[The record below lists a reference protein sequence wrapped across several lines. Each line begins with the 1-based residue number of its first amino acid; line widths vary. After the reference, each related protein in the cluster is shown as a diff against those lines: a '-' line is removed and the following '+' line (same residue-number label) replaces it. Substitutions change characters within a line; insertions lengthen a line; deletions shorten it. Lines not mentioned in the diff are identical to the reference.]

1 MAVFEIPE
9 MLDAGEYH
17 IDVSYLGSEKYNAAD
32 GATDFTVAK
41 KEITMNVTIDKDYR
55 DITVN
60 VNLSEK
66 LDGNLTVLVNNTP
79 YTLSY
84 TNGTGSLIFKNLTYG
99 NYTIS
104 AVFTKD
110 NYQTVNVSENVEI
123 NSIRLV

>member
-1 MAVFEIPE
+1 
-9 MLDAGEYH
+9 
-17 IDVSYLGSEKYNAAD
+17 
-32 GATDFTVAK
+32 
-41 KEITMNVTIDKDYR
+41 MNVTIDKDYR

-79 YTLSY
+79 YILSY

-104 AVFTKD
+104 AVFTKITTRQLM
-110 NYQTVNVSENVEI
+110 Y
-123 NSIRLV
+123 LKMLK